1 MSKFTTPTGPT
12 GIVFM
17 KIQKNAMLHMRSY
30 MLYMRSYMNNVPRIV
45 TSVDEFIE
53 VISEDRVWLSFED
66 FSLISEVLEIRI
78 HIIDVYN
85 AQMKDRL
92 DFHLSI

>member
-1 MSKFTTPTGPT
+1 
-12 GIVFM
+12 M
-17 KIQKNAMLHMRSY
+17 KNF
-30 MLYMRSYMNNVPRIV
+30 PRIV

-92 DFHLSI
+92 DFHLTIYGRRFNTGKIIRLLQFINIKGVQSPPPCKQ